1 MTYGGDEERKTCG
14 RFDWSAVQCGTAMNF
29 IKSLVSPSAQQ
40 GAEQEDAAGKG
51 WGDKRKRGDGDE
63 EEASHLGN
71 SAKRGKGEEDDDGN
85 APRGASAR
93 EDSAEEEASNNNVR
107 GTTPKKN
114 GGGNSAGGPSSPADG
129 GKTAG
134 TSPRVGAYVTRES
147 HLRKQERDGELKW
160 EVIKN
165 DGSER
170 SSRLLVALKNIFS
183 KQLPNMPKEYIVRLV
198 FDSRHHSM
206 LCMKQGNV
214 IGGITYRPF
223 PKQRMAEIAFC
234 AVSANEQVKG
244 YGTRLMNHIKEYAKE
259 KENMTHLIT
268 FADNNA
274 VGYFQKQG
282 FTKEIMMER
291 EKWNGYIKEYDGGTI
306 MECQLDGH
314 VSYVDFV
321 NQIREQ
327 RKAVEAKVREMSTAH
342 KVYPGLKD
350 HFKPSSDGK
359 PYVTITDPLKQ
370 IKGLKEAKWGLS
382 EDGSSGNGSLPKFR
396 LVHPGCGDGLPTPAN
411 LNKFMRAIVAV
422 IQAHA
427 DSWPFAGPVNPM
439 EVPDYYEVVKDP
451 IDMELIQERVA
462 GEKYYVSLEMF
473 CADFRLMFN
482 NCRLYNSPDTVYF
495 KCANRLE
502 AFFES
507 KIASSISWKVRGE
520 PTERGRQ

>member
-1 MTYGGDEERKTCG
+1 
-14 RFDWSAVQCGTAMNF
+14 MNF
-29 IKSLVSPSAQQ
+29 IKSLVSPSAQ
-40 GAEQEDAAGKG
+40 GSEQDDTGKG
-51 WGDKRKRGDGDE
+51 GEKRMRGDDE
-63 EEASHLGN
+63 SSQGN
-71 SAKRGKGEEDDDGN
+71 SAKRGKGEEDGRN
-85 APRGASAR
+85 GGALGASAR
-93 EDSAEEEASNNNVR
+93 KDSVADSSAGPDKKATEEASNVR
-107 GTTPKKN
+107 TPKKT
-114 GGGNSAGGPSSPADG
+114 GGRPSSSPARKAEPASPSDG
-129 GKTAG
+129 KAG
-134 TSPRVGAYVTRES
+134 TSSSPRVGAYVTRES

-198 FDSRHHSM
+198 FDTRHHSM

-350 HFKPSSDGK
+350 QFKPSSDGK
-359 PYVTITDPLKQ
+359 PYVTITDPLNQ
-370 IKGLKEAKWGLS
+370 IKGLKEAKWEQSAG
-382 EDGSSGNGSLPKFR
+382 LPKFR

-507 KIASSISWKVRGE
+507 KIASSVNWKVRGE
-520 PTERGRQ
+520 PTDRRP

>member
-1 MTYGGDEERKTCG
+1 
-14 RFDWSAVQCGTAMNF
+14 MNF

-40 GAEQEDAAGKG
+40 GGAEQGEEAGKG
-51 WGDKRKRGDGDE
+51 GEKRKRGDGDE
-63 EEASHLGN
+63 
-71 SAKRGKGEEDDDGN
+71 DDDGN
-85 APRGASAR
+85 VMRGASPSAR
-93 EDSAEEEASNNNVR
+93 EDSAEEEAPSDDDVG
-107 GTTPKKN
+107 GTTPVKKN
-114 GGGNSAGGPSSPADG
+114 GGEGGNVRAGPSSPADG
-129 GKTAG
+129 GKAAG

-359 PYVTITDPLKQ
+359 PYLPITDPLKQ
-370 IKGLKEAKWGLS
+370 IKGLKEAKWG
-382 EDGSSGNGSLPKFR
+382 GSTGGLVPKFR

-462 GEKYYVSLEMF
+462 GEQYYVSLEMF

-482 NCRLYNSPDTVYF
+482 NCRVYNSPDTVYF

-507 KIASSISWKVRGE
+507 KIASSISWKIRGE
-520 PTERGRQ
+520 PTERNR

>member
-1 MTYGGDEERKTCG
+1 MKHARADESGANGSRDG
-14 RFDWSAVQCGTAMNF
+14 AGAADGTPNKQTTTTGATAGATGAT
-29 IKSLVSPSAQQ
+29 SPVSPS
-40 GAEQEDAAGKG
+40 
-51 WGDKRKRGDGDE
+51 
-63 EEASHLGN
+63 
-71 SAKRGKGEEDDDGN
+71 
-85 APRGASAR
+85 RGAYA
-93 EDSAEEEASNNNVR
+93 
-107 GTTPKKN
+107 
-114 GGGNSAGGPSSPADG
+114 
-129 GKTAG
+129 
-134 TSPRVGAYVTRES
+134 TRES

-165 DGSER
+165 DGSEAN
-170 SSRLLVALKNIFS
+170 SRLLVALKNIFS

-198 FDSRHHSM
+198 FDSRHYSM
-206 LCMKQGNV
+206 LCMKNGNV

-223 PKQRMAEIAFC
+223 PKQRMGEIAFC

-291 EKWNGYIKEYDGGTI
+291 EKWYGYIKEYDGGTI

-350 HFKPSSDGK
+350 HFKPSAEGK
-359 PYVTITDPLKQ
+359 YIPIDVKH
-370 IKGLKEAKWGLS
+370 IKGLKEAKW
-382 EDGSSGNGSLPKFR
+382 EDPGLPKYR
-396 LVHPGCGDGLPTPAN
+396 LVHPGCGDGIPTKAN
-411 LNKFMRAIVAV
+411 LHKFMRAIVNV
-422 IQAHA
+422 IQAHSDA
-427 DSWPFAGPVNPM
+427 WPFAAPVNPL
-439 EVPDYYEVVKDP
+439 EVTDYYDVVKDP
-451 IDMELIQERVA
+451 VDMELIQERVSA
-462 GEKYYVSLEMF
+462 GNYYVSLEMF

-482 NCRLYNSPDTVYF
+482 NCRIYNSRDTPYF
-495 KCANRLE
+495 KAANRLE

-507 KIASSISWKVRGE
+507 KIAAGVNWKIRE
-520 PTERGRQ
+520 APSRGR

>member
-1 MTYGGDEERKTCG
+1 MQRGTRAREDASDQDDVSGSTRGVKHARADESGANGSRDG
-14 RFDWSAVQCGTAMNF
+14 AGAADGTPNKQTTTTGATAGATGAT
-29 IKSLVSPSAQQ
+29 SPVSPS
-40 GAEQEDAAGKG
+40 
-51 WGDKRKRGDGDE
+51 
-63 EEASHLGN
+63 
-71 SAKRGKGEEDDDGN
+71 
-85 APRGASAR
+85 RGAYA
-93 EDSAEEEASNNNVR
+93 
-107 GTTPKKN
+107 
-114 GGGNSAGGPSSPADG
+114 
-129 GKTAG
+129 
-134 TSPRVGAYVTRES
+134 TRES

-165 DGSER
+165 DGSEAN
-170 SSRLLVALKNIFS
+170 SRLLVALKNIFS

-198 FDSRHHSM
+198 FDSRHYSM
-206 LCMKQGNV
+206 LCMKNGNV

-223 PKQRMAEIAFC
+223 PKQRMGEIAFC

-291 EKWNGYIKEYDGGTI
+291 EKWYGYIKEYDGGTI

-350 HFKPSSDGK
+350 HFKPSAEGK
-359 PYVTITDPLKQ
+359 YIPIDVKH
-370 IKGLKEAKWGLS
+370 IKGLKEAKW
-382 EDGSSGNGSLPKFR
+382 EDPGLPKYR
-396 LVHPGCGDGLPTPAN
+396 LVHPGCGDGIPTKAN
-411 LNKFMRAIVAV
+411 LHKFMRAIVNV
-422 IQAHA
+422 IQAHSDA
-427 DSWPFAGPVNPM
+427 WPFAAPVNPL
-439 EVPDYYEVVKDP
+439 EVTDYYDVVKDP
-451 IDMELIQERVA
+451 VDMELIQERVSA
-462 GEKYYVSLEMF
+462 GNYYVSLEMF

-482 NCRLYNSPDTVYF
+482 NCRIYNSRDTPYF
-495 KCANRLE
+495 KAANRLE

-507 KIASSISWKVRGE
+507 KIAAGVNWKIRE
-520 PTERGRQ
+520 APSRGR

>member
-1 MTYGGDEERKTCG
+1 MQRGTRAREDANDQDDVSGSARGAKHARADESGANGSRDG
-14 RFDWSAVQCGTAMNF
+14 AGAADGTPNKQTTTTGATAGATGAT
-29 IKSLVSPSAQQ
+29 SPVSPS
-40 GAEQEDAAGKG
+40 
-51 WGDKRKRGDGDE
+51 
-63 EEASHLGN
+63 
-71 SAKRGKGEEDDDGN
+71 
-85 APRGASAR
+85 RGAYA
-93 EDSAEEEASNNNVR
+93 
-107 GTTPKKN
+107 
-114 GGGNSAGGPSSPADG
+114 
-129 GKTAG
+129 
-134 TSPRVGAYVTRES
+134 TRES

-165 DGSER
+165 DGSEAN
-170 SSRLLVALKNIFS
+170 SRLLVALKNIFS

-198 FDSRHHSM
+198 FDSRHYSM
-206 LCMKQGNV
+206 LCMKNGNV

-223 PKQRMAEIAFC
+223 PKQRMGEIAFC

-291 EKWNGYIKEYDGGTI
+291 EKWYGYIKEYDGGTI

-350 HFKPSSDGK
+350 HFKPSAEGK
-359 PYVTITDPLKQ
+359 YIPIDVKH
-370 IKGLKEAKWGLS
+370 IKGLKEAKW
-382 EDGSSGNGSLPKFR
+382 EDPGLPKYR
-396 LVHPGCGDGLPTPAN
+396 LVHPGCGDGIPTKAN
-411 LNKFMRAIVAV
+411 LHKFMRAIVNV
-422 IQAHA
+422 IQAHSDA
-427 DSWPFAGPVNPM
+427 WPFAAPVNPL
-439 EVPDYYEVVKDP
+439 EVTDYYDVVKDP
-451 IDMELIQERVA
+451 VDMELIQERVSA
-462 GEKYYVSLEMF
+462 GNYYVSLEMF

-482 NCRLYNSPDTVYF
+482 NCRIYNSRDTPYF
-495 KCANRLE
+495 KAANRLE

-507 KIASSISWKVRGE
+507 KIAAGVNWKIRE
-520 PTERGRQ
+520 APSRGR

>member
-1 MTYGGDEERKTCG
+1 
-14 RFDWSAVQCGTAMNF
+14 MNF

-40 GAEQEDAAGKG
+40 GGAEQGEEAGKG
-51 WGDKRKRGDGDE
+51 GEKRKRGDGDE
-63 EEASHLGN
+63 
-71 SAKRGKGEEDDDGN
+71 DDDGN
-85 APRGASAR
+85 VMRGASSSAR
-93 EDSAEEEASNNNVR
+93 EDSAEEEAPSDDDVG
-107 GTTPKKN
+107 GTTPVKKN
-114 GGGNSAGGPSSPADG
+114 GGDGGNVRAGPSSPADG
-129 GKTAG
+129 GKAAG

-359 PYVTITDPLKQ
+359 PYLPITDPLKQ
-370 IKGLKEAKWGLS
+370 IKGLKEAKWGGS
-382 EDGSSGNGSLPKFR
+382 TDGLVPKFR

-462 GEKYYVSLEMF
+462 GEQYYVSLEMF

-482 NCRLYNSPDTVYF
+482 NCRVYNSPDTVYF

-507 KIASSISWKVRGE
+507 KIASSISWKIRGE
-520 PTERGRQ
+520 PTERNR

>member
-1 MTYGGDEERKTCG
+1 MQRGTRAREDASDQDDVSGSARGVKHARADESGANGSRDG
-14 RFDWSAVQCGTAMNF
+14 AGAADGTPNKQTTTTGATAGATGAT
-29 IKSLVSPSAQQ
+29 SPVSPS
-40 GAEQEDAAGKG
+40 
-51 WGDKRKRGDGDE
+51 
-63 EEASHLGN
+63 
-71 SAKRGKGEEDDDGN
+71 
-85 APRGASAR
+85 RGAYA
-93 EDSAEEEASNNNVR
+93 
-107 GTTPKKN
+107 
-114 GGGNSAGGPSSPADG
+114 
-129 GKTAG
+129 
-134 TSPRVGAYVTRES
+134 TRES

-165 DGSER
+165 DGSEAN
-170 SSRLLVALKNIFS
+170 SRLLVALKNIFS

-198 FDSRHHSM
+198 FDSRHYSM
-206 LCMKQGNV
+206 LCMKNGNV

-223 PKQRMAEIAFC
+223 PKQRMGEIAFC

-259 KENMTHLIT
+259 KENMTHRIT

-291 EKWNGYIKEYDGGTI
+291 EKWYGYIKEYDGGTI

-350 HFKPSSDGK
+350 HFKPSAEGK
-359 PYVTITDPLKQ
+359 YIPIDVKH
-370 IKGLKEAKWGLS
+370 IKGLKEAKW
-382 EDGSSGNGSLPKFR
+382 EDPGLPKYR
-396 LVHPGCGDGLPTPAN
+396 LVHPGCGDGIPTKAN
-411 LNKFMRAIVAV
+411 LHKFMRAIVNV
-422 IQAHA
+422 IQAHSDA
-427 DSWPFAGPVNPM
+427 WPFAAPVNPL
-439 EVPDYYEVVKDP
+439 EVTDYYDVVKDP
-451 IDMELIQERVA
+451 VDMELIQERVSA
-462 GEKYYVSLEMF
+462 GNYYVSLEMF

-482 NCRLYNSPDTVYF
+482 NCRIYNSRDTPYF
-495 KCANRLE
+495 KAANRLE

-507 KIASSISWKVRGE
+507 KIAAGVNWKIRE
-520 PTERGRQ
+520 APSRGR

>member
-1 MTYGGDEERKTCG
+1 MRRNRRRERRKSEAEFVRLRARVFLPSLPRVTYGGDEERKTCG

-234 AVSANEQVKG
+234 AARAQPVQPSGAG
-244 YGTRLMNHIKEYAKE
+244 
-259 KENMTHLIT
+259 
-268 FADNNA
+268 
-274 VGYFQKQG
+274 
-282 FTKEIMMER
+282 
-291 EKWNGYIKEYDGGTI
+291 DGQMPRSRQATGH
-306 MECQLDGH
+306 ESLQSSSGPRSQLVQLAG
-314 VSYVDFV
+314 
-321 NQIREQ
+321 
-327 RKAVEAKVREMSTAH
+327 
-342 KVYPGLKD
+342 PGPV
-350 HFKPSSDGK
+350 HESQHSSHAAQTVAPSSS
-359 PYVTITDPLKQ
+359 T
-370 IKGLKEAKWGLS
+370 
-382 EDGSSGNGSLPKFR
+382 SS
-396 LVHPGCGDGLPTPAN
+396 
-411 LNKFMRAIVAV
+411 VA
-422 IQAHA
+422 
-427 DSWPFAGPVNPM
+427 
-439 EVPDYYEVVKDP
+439 
-451 IDMELIQERVA
+451 
-462 GEKYYVSLEMF
+462 
-473 CADFRLMFN
+473 
-482 NCRLYNSPDTVYF
+482 
-495 KCANRLE
+495 
-502 AFFES
+502 
-507 KIASSISWKVRGE
+507 
-520 PTERGRQ
+520 

>member
-1 MTYGGDEERKTCG
+1 MQRGTRAREDASDQDDVSGSARGVKHARADESGANGSRDGAGAADGAPNKQPTTTG
-14 RFDWSAVQCGTAMNF
+14 ATAGATGAT
-29 IKSLVSPSAQQ
+29 SPVSPS
-40 GAEQEDAAGKG
+40 
-51 WGDKRKRGDGDE
+51 
-63 EEASHLGN
+63 
-71 SAKRGKGEEDDDGN
+71 
-85 APRGASAR
+85 RGAYA
-93 EDSAEEEASNNNVR
+93 
-107 GTTPKKN
+107 
-114 GGGNSAGGPSSPADG
+114 
-129 GKTAG
+129 
-134 TSPRVGAYVTRES
+134 TRES

-165 DGSER
+165 DGSEAN
-170 SSRLLVALKNIFS
+170 SRLLVALKNIFS

-198 FDSRHHSM
+198 FDSRHYSM
-206 LCMKQGNV
+206 LCMKNGNV

-223 PKQRMAEIAFC
+223 PKQRMGEIAFC

-244 YGTRLMNHIKEYAKE
+244 YGTRLMNHIEEYAKE

-291 EKWNGYIKEYDGGTI
+291 EKWYGYIKEYDGGTI

-350 HFKPSSDGK
+350 HFKPSAEGK
-359 PYVTITDPLKQ
+359 YIPIDVKH
-370 IKGLKEAKWGLS
+370 IKGLKEAKW
-382 EDGSSGNGSLPKFR
+382 EDPGLPKYR
-396 LVHPGCGDGLPTPAN
+396 LVHPGCGDGIPTKAN
-411 LNKFMRAIVAV
+411 LHKFMRAIVNV
-422 IQAHA
+422 IQAHSDA
-427 DSWPFAGPVNPM
+427 WPFAAPVNPL
-439 EVPDYYEVVKDP
+439 EVTDYYDVVKDP
-451 IDMELIQERVA
+451 VDMELIQERVSA
-462 GEKYYVSLEMF
+462 GNYYVSLEMF

-482 NCRLYNSPDTVYF
+482 NCRIYNSRDTPYF
-495 KCANRLE
+495 KAANRLE

-507 KIASSISWKVRGE
+507 KIAAGVNWKIRE
-520 PTERGRQ
+520 APSRGR

>member
-1 MTYGGDEERKTCG
+1 MQRGTRAREDASDQDDVSGSGGGVKHARADESGANGSRDG
-14 RFDWSAVQCGTAMNF
+14 AGAADGTPNKQTTTTGATAGATGAT
-29 IKSLVSPSAQQ
+29 SPVSPS
-40 GAEQEDAAGKG
+40 
-51 WGDKRKRGDGDE
+51 
-63 EEASHLGN
+63 
-71 SAKRGKGEEDDDGN
+71 
-85 APRGASAR
+85 RGAYA
-93 EDSAEEEASNNNVR
+93 
-107 GTTPKKN
+107 
-114 GGGNSAGGPSSPADG
+114 
-129 GKTAG
+129 
-134 TSPRVGAYVTRES
+134 TRES

-165 DGSER
+165 DGSEAN
-170 SSRLLVALKNIFS
+170 SRLLVALKNIFS

-198 FDSRHHSM
+198 FDSRHYSM
-206 LCMKQGNV
+206 LCMKNGNV

-223 PKQRMAEIAFC
+223 PKQRMGEIAFC

-291 EKWNGYIKEYDGGTI
+291 EKWYGYIKEYDGGTI

-350 HFKPSSDGK
+350 HFKPSAEGK
-359 PYVTITDPLKQ
+359 YIPIDVKH
-370 IKGLKEAKWGLS
+370 IKGLKEAKW
-382 EDGSSGNGSLPKFR
+382 EDPGLPKYR
-396 LVHPGCGDGLPTPAN
+396 LVHPGCGDGIPTKAN
-411 LNKFMRAIVAV
+411 LHKFMRAIVNV
-422 IQAHA
+422 IQAHSDA
-427 DSWPFAGPVNPM
+427 WPFAAPVNPL
-439 EVPDYYEVVKDP
+439 EVTDYYDVVKDP
-451 IDMELIQERVA
+451 VDMELIQERVSA
-462 GEKYYVSLEMF
+462 GNYYVSLEMF

-482 NCRLYNSPDTVYF
+482 NCRIYNSRDTPYF
-495 KCANRLE
+495 KAANRLE

-507 KIASSISWKVRGE
+507 KIAAGVNWKIRE
-520 PTERGRQ
+520 APSRGR

>member
-1 MTYGGDEERKTCG
+1 VKHARADESGANGSRDG
-14 RFDWSAVQCGTAMNF
+14 AGAADGTPNKQTTTTGATAGATGAT
-29 IKSLVSPSAQQ
+29 SPVSPS
-40 GAEQEDAAGKG
+40 
-51 WGDKRKRGDGDE
+51 
-63 EEASHLGN
+63 
-71 SAKRGKGEEDDDGN
+71 
-85 APRGASAR
+85 RGAYA
-93 EDSAEEEASNNNVR
+93 
-107 GTTPKKN
+107 
-114 GGGNSAGGPSSPADG
+114 
-129 GKTAG
+129 
-134 TSPRVGAYVTRES
+134 TRES

-165 DGSER
+165 DGSEAN
-170 SSRLLVALKNIFS
+170 SRLLVALKNIFS

-198 FDSRHHSM
+198 FDSRHYSM
-206 LCMKQGNV
+206 LCMKNGNV

-223 PKQRMAEIAFC
+223 PKQRMGEIAFC

-291 EKWNGYIKEYDGGTI
+291 EKWYGYIKEYDGGTI

-350 HFKPSSDGK
+350 HFKPSAEGK
-359 PYVTITDPLKQ
+359 YIPIDVKH
-370 IKGLKEAKWGLS
+370 IKGLKEAKW
-382 EDGSSGNGSLPKFR
+382 EDPGLPKYR
-396 LVHPGCGDGLPTPAN
+396 LVHPGCGDGIPTKAN
-411 LNKFMRAIVAV
+411 LHKFMRAIVNV
-422 IQAHA
+422 IQAHSDA
-427 DSWPFAGPVNPM
+427 WPFAAPVNPL
-439 EVPDYYEVVKDP
+439 EVTDYYDVVKDP
-451 IDMELIQERVA
+451 VDMELIQERVSA
-462 GEKYYVSLEMF
+462 GNYYVSLEMF

-482 NCRLYNSPDTVYF
+482 NCRIYNSRDTPYF
-495 KCANRLE
+495 KAANRLE

-507 KIASSISWKVRGE
+507 KIAAGVNWKIRE
-520 PTERGRQ
+520 APSRGR

>member
-1 MTYGGDEERKTCG
+1 MQRGTRAREDASDQDDVSGSARGVKHARADESGANGSRDG
-14 RFDWSAVQCGTAMNF
+14 AGAADGTPNKQTTTTGATAGATGAT
-29 IKSLVSPSAQQ
+29 SPVSPS
-40 GAEQEDAAGKG
+40 
-51 WGDKRKRGDGDE
+51 
-63 EEASHLGN
+63 
-71 SAKRGKGEEDDDGN
+71 
-85 APRGASAR
+85 RGAYA
-93 EDSAEEEASNNNVR
+93 
-107 GTTPKKN
+107 
-114 GGGNSAGGPSSPADG
+114 
-129 GKTAG
+129 
-134 TSPRVGAYVTRES
+134 TRES

-165 DGSER
+165 DGSEAN
-170 SSRLLVALKNIFS
+170 SRLLVALKNIFS

-198 FDSRHHSM
+198 FDSRHYSM
-206 LCMKQGNV
+206 LCMKNGNV

-223 PKQRMAEIAFC
+223 PKQRMGEIAFC

-291 EKWNGYIKEYDGGTI
+291 EKWYGYIKEYDGGTI

-350 HFKPSSDGK
+350 HFKPSAEGK
-359 PYVTITDPLKQ
+359 YIPIDVKH
-370 IKGLKEAKWGLS
+370 IKGLKEAKW
-382 EDGSSGNGSLPKFR
+382 EDPGLPKYR
-396 LVHPGCGDGLPTPAN
+396 LVHPGCGDGIPTKAN
-411 LNKFMRAIVAV
+411 LHKFMRAIVNV
-422 IQAHA
+422 IQAHSDA
-427 DSWPFAGPVNPM
+427 WPFAAPVNPL
-439 EVPDYYEVVKDP
+439 EVTDYYDVVKDP
-451 IDMELIQERVA
+451 VDMELIQERVSA
-462 GEKYYVSLEMF
+462 GNYYVSLEMF

-482 NCRLYNSPDTVYF
+482 NCRIYNSRDTPYF
-495 KCANRLE
+495 KAANRLE
-502 AFFES
+502 AFFEA
-507 KIASSISWKVRGE
+507 KIAAGVNWKIRE
-520 PTERGRQ
+520 APSRGR

>member
-1 MTYGGDEERKTCG
+1 MQRGTRAREDASDQDDVSGSARGVKHARADESGANGSRDG
-14 RFDWSAVQCGTAMNF
+14 AGAADGTPNKQTTTTGATAGATGAT
-29 IKSLVSPSAQQ
+29 SPVSPS
-40 GAEQEDAAGKG
+40 
-51 WGDKRKRGDGDE
+51 
-63 EEASHLGN
+63 
-71 SAKRGKGEEDDDGN
+71 
-85 APRGASAR
+85 RGAYA
-93 EDSAEEEASNNNVR
+93 
-107 GTTPKKN
+107 
-114 GGGNSAGGPSSPADG
+114 
-129 GKTAG
+129 
-134 TSPRVGAYVTRES
+134 TRES

-165 DGSER
+165 DGSEAN
-170 SSRLLVALKNIFS
+170 SRLLVALKNIFS

-198 FDSRHHSM
+198 FDSRHYSM
-206 LCMKQGNV
+206 LCMKNGNV

-223 PKQRMAEIAFC
+223 PKQRMGEIAFC

-291 EKWNGYIKEYDGGTI
+291 EKWYGYIKEYDGGTI

-350 HFKPSSDGK
+350 HFKPSAEGK
-359 PYVTITDPLKQ
+359 YIPIDVKH
-370 IKGLKEAKWGLS
+370 IKGLKEAKW
-382 EDGSSGNGSLPKFR
+382 EDPGLPKYR
-396 LVHPGCGDGLPTPAN
+396 LVHPGCGDGIPTKAN
-411 LNKFMRAIVAV
+411 LHKFMRAIVNV
-422 IQAHA
+422 IQAHSDA
-427 DSWPFAGPVNPM
+427 WPFAAPVNPL
-439 EVPDYYEVVKDP
+439 EVTDYYDVVKDP
-451 IDMELIQERVA
+451 VDMELIQERVSA
-462 GEKYYVSLEMF
+462 GNYYVSLEMF

-482 NCRLYNSPDTVYF
+482 NCRIYNSRDTPYF
-495 KCANRLE
+495 KATNRLE

-507 KIASSISWKVRGE
+507 KIAAGVNWKIRE
-520 PTERGRQ
+520 APSRGR

>member
-1 MTYGGDEERKTCG
+1 MQRGTRAREDASDQDDVSGSARGVKHARADESGANGSRDG
-14 RFDWSAVQCGTAMNF
+14 AGAADGTPNKQTTTTGATAGATGAT
-29 IKSLVSPSAQQ
+29 SPVSPS
-40 GAEQEDAAGKG
+40 
-51 WGDKRKRGDGDE
+51 
-63 EEASHLGN
+63 
-71 SAKRGKGEEDDDGN
+71 
-85 APRGASAR
+85 RGAYA
-93 EDSAEEEASNNNVR
+93 
-107 GTTPKKN
+107 
-114 GGGNSAGGPSSPADG
+114 
-129 GKTAG
+129 
-134 TSPRVGAYVTRES
+134 TRES

-165 DGSER
+165 DGSEAN
-170 SSRLLVALKNIFS
+170 SRLLVALKNIFS

-198 FDSRHHSM
+198 FDSRHYSM
-206 LCMKQGNV
+206 LCMKNGNV

-223 PKQRMAEIAFC
+223 PKQRMGEIAFC

-244 YGTRLMNHIKEYAKE
+244 YGTRLMNHIKEYAKA

-291 EKWNGYIKEYDGGTI
+291 EKWYGYIKEYDGGTI

-350 HFKPSSDGK
+350 HFKPSAEGK
-359 PYVTITDPLKQ
+359 YIPIDVKH
-370 IKGLKEAKWGLS
+370 IKGLKEAKW
-382 EDGSSGNGSLPKFR
+382 EDPGLPKYR
-396 LVHPGCGDGLPTPAN
+396 LVHPGCGDGIPTKAN
-411 LNKFMRAIVAV
+411 LHKFMRAIVNV
-422 IQAHA
+422 IQAHSDA
-427 DSWPFAGPVNPM
+427 WPFAAPVNPL
-439 EVPDYYEVVKDP
+439 EVTDYYDVVKDP
-451 IDMELIQERVA
+451 VDMELIQERVSA
-462 GEKYYVSLEMF
+462 GNYYVSLEMF

-482 NCRLYNSPDTVYF
+482 NCRIYNSRDTPYF
-495 KCANRLE
+495 KAANRLE

-507 KIASSISWKVRGE
+507 KIAAGVNWKIRE
-520 PTERGRQ
+520 APSRGR

>member
-1 MTYGGDEERKTCG
+1 MQRGTRAREDASDQDDVSGSARGVKHARADESGANGSRDG
-14 RFDWSAVQCGTAMNF
+14 AGAADGTPNKQTTTTGATAGATGAT
-29 IKSLVSPSAQQ
+29 SPVSPS
-40 GAEQEDAAGKG
+40 
-51 WGDKRKRGDGDE
+51 
-63 EEASHLGN
+63 
-71 SAKRGKGEEDDDGN
+71 
-85 APRGASAR
+85 RGAYA
-93 EDSAEEEASNNNVR
+93 
-107 GTTPKKN
+107 
-114 GGGNSAGGPSSPADG
+114 
-129 GKTAG
+129 
-134 TSPRVGAYVTRES
+134 TRES

-165 DGSER
+165 DGSEAN
-170 SSRLLVALKNIFS
+170 SRLLVALKNIFS

-198 FDSRHHSM
+198 FDSRHYSM
-206 LCMKQGNV
+206 LCMKNGNV

-223 PKQRMAEIAFC
+223 PKQRMGEIAFC

-291 EKWNGYIKEYDGGTI
+291 EKWYGYIKEYDGGTI

-350 HFKPSSDGK
+350 HFKPSAEGK
-359 PYVTITDPLKQ
+359 YIPIDVKH
-370 IKGLKEAKWGLS
+370 IKGLKEAKWEDPGLQ
-382 EDGSSGNGSLPKFR
+382 KYR
-396 LVHPGCGDGLPTPAN
+396 LVHPGCGDGIPTKAN
-411 LNKFMRAIVAV
+411 LHKFMRAIVNV
-422 IQAHA
+422 IQAHSDA
-427 DSWPFAGPVNPM
+427 WPFAAPVNPL
-439 EVPDYYEVVKDP
+439 EVTDYYDVVKDP
-451 IDMELIQERVA
+451 VDMELIQERVSA
-462 GEKYYVSLEMF
+462 GNYYVSLEMF

-482 NCRLYNSPDTVYF
+482 NCRIYNSRDTPYF
-495 KCANRLE
+495 KAANRLE

-507 KIASSISWKVRGE
+507 KIAAGVNWKIRE
-520 PTERGRQ
+520 APSRGR

>member
-1 MTYGGDEERKTCG
+1 MTETRRRDDDDDADDALGLDVDSDVERARGKSRKVG
-14 RFDWSAVQCGTAMNF
+14 ASA
-29 IKSLVSPSAQQ
+29 
-40 GAEQEDAAGKG
+40 
-51 WGDKRKRGDGDE
+51 GDGDE
-63 EEASHLGN
+63 CNGRSTPA
-71 SAKRGKGEEDDDGN
+71 AAARGEGGEGGEGGEEDDDDKGRRARDGKNPSTPGSASRRDGTAN
-85 APRGASAR
+85 A
-93 EDSAEEEASNNNVR
+93 
-107 GTTPKKN
+107 
-114 GGGNSAGGPSSPADG
+114 SSP
-129 GKTAG
+129 T
-134 TSPRVGAYVTRES
+134 VGAYATRES

-165 DGSER
+165 DGDAR
-170 SSRLLVALKNIFS
+170 HVKLLVALKNIFS

-198 FDSRHHSM
+198 FDVRHHSM
-206 LCMKQGNV
+206 LCMKNGGV

-291 EKWNGYIKEYDGGTI
+291 EKWFGYIKEYDGGTI

-327 RKAVEAKVREMSTAH
+327 RKAVEAKVREMCTAH
-342 KVYPGLKD
+342 NVYPGLKD
-350 HFKPSSDGK
+350 HFKPSAEGK
-359 PYVTITDPLKQ
+359 YVPLDVSK
-370 IKGLKEAKWGLS
+370 IKGLKEAKWEDPGL
-382 EDGSSGNGSLPKFR
+382 PRFR
-396 LVHPGCGDGLPTPAN
+396 LVHPGCGDGLPTKEN
-411 LNKFMRAIVAV
+411 LHKFMRSIVNIV
-422 IQAHA
+422 QAHA
-427 DSWPFAGPVNPM
+427 DAWPFAGPVNPI

-451 IDMELIQERVA
+451 LDMELIKERVTA
-462 GEKYYVSLEMF
+462 ENYYLSLEMF

-482 NCRLYNSPDTVYF
+482 NCRIYNSQDTIYY
-495 KCANRLE
+495 KCSTRLE

-507 KIASSISWKVRGE
+507 KIAAGVNWKIRE
-520 PTERGRQ
+520 PPSKR

>member
-1 MTYGGDEERKTCG
+1 MQRGTRAREDASDQDDVSGSARGVKHARADESGANGSRDG
-14 RFDWSAVQCGTAMNF
+14 AGAADGTPNKQTTTTGATAGATGAT
-29 IKSLVSPSAQQ
+29 SPVSPS
-40 GAEQEDAAGKG
+40 
-51 WGDKRKRGDGDE
+51 
-63 EEASHLGN
+63 
-71 SAKRGKGEEDDDGN
+71 
-85 APRGASAR
+85 RGAYA
-93 EDSAEEEASNNNVR
+93 
-107 GTTPKKN
+107 
-114 GGGNSAGGPSSPADG
+114 
-129 GKTAG
+129 
-134 TSPRVGAYVTRES
+134 TRES

-165 DGSER
+165 DGSEAN
-170 SSRLLVALKNIFS
+170 SRLLVALKNIFS

-198 FDSRHHSM
+198 FDSRHYSM
-206 LCMKQGNV
+206 LCMKNGNV

-223 PKQRMAEIAFC
+223 PKQRMGEIAFC

-291 EKWNGYIKEYDGGTI
+291 EKWYGYIKEYDGGTI

-350 HFKPSSDGK
+350 HFKPSAEGK
-359 PYVTITDPLKQ
+359 YIPIDVKH
-370 IKGLKEAKWGLS
+370 IKGLKEAKW
-382 EDGSSGNGSLPKFR
+382 EDPGLPKYR
-396 LVHPGCGDGLPTPAN
+396 LVHPGCGDGIPTKAN
-411 LNKFMRAIVAV
+411 LHKFMRAIVNV
-422 IQAHA
+422 IQAHSDA
-427 DSWPFAGPVNPM
+427 WPFAAPVNPL
-439 EVPDYYEVVKDP
+439 EVTDYYDVVKNP
-451 IDMELIQERVA
+451 VDMELIQERVSA
-462 GEKYYVSLEMF
+462 GNYYVSLEMF

-482 NCRLYNSPDTVYF
+482 NCRIYNSRDTPYF
-495 KCANRLE
+495 KAANRLE

-507 KIASSISWKVRGE
+507 KIAAGVNWKIRE
-520 PTERGRQ
+520 APSRGR

>member
-1 MTYGGDEERKTCG
+1 MQRGTRAREDASDQDDVSGSARGVKHARADESGANGSRDG
-14 RFDWSAVQCGTAMNF
+14 AGAADGTPNKQTTTTGATAGATGAT
-29 IKSLVSPSAQQ
+29 SPVSPS
-40 GAEQEDAAGKG
+40 
-51 WGDKRKRGDGDE
+51 
-63 EEASHLGN
+63 
-71 SAKRGKGEEDDDGN
+71 
-85 APRGASAR
+85 RGAYA
-93 EDSAEEEASNNNVR
+93 
-107 GTTPKKN
+107 
-114 GGGNSAGGPSSPADG
+114 
-129 GKTAG
+129 
-134 TSPRVGAYVTRES
+134 TRES

-165 DGSER
+165 DGSEAN
-170 SSRLLVALKNIFS
+170 SRLLVALKNIFS

-198 FDSRHHSM
+198 FDSRHYSM
-206 LCMKQGNV
+206 LCMKNGNV

-223 PKQRMAEIAFC
+223 PKQRMGEIAFC

-291 EKWNGYIKEYDGGTI
+291 EKWYGYIKEYDGGTI

-350 HFKPSSDGK
+350 HFKPSAEGK
-359 PYVTITDPLKQ
+359 YIPIDVKH
-370 IKGLKEAKWGLS
+370 IKGLKEAKW
-382 EDGSSGNGSLPKFR
+382 EDPGLPKYR
-396 LVHPGCGDGLPTPAN
+396 LVHPGCGDGIPTKAN
-411 LNKFMRAIVAV
+411 LHKFMRAIVNV
-422 IQAHA
+422 IQAHSDA
-427 DSWPFAGPVNPM
+427 WPFAAPVNPL
-439 EVPDYYEVVKDP
+439 EVTDYYDVVKDP
-451 IDMELIQERVA
+451 VDMELIQERVSA
-462 GEKYYVSLEMF
+462 GNYYVSLEMF
-473 CADFRLMFN
+473 CADFRLMFY
-482 NCRLYNSPDTVYF
+482 NCRIYNSRDTPYF
-495 KCANRLE
+495 KAANRLE

-507 KIASSISWKVRGE
+507 KIAAGVNWKIRE
-520 PTERGRQ
+520 APSRGR

>member
-1 MTYGGDEERKTCG
+1 MQRGTRAREDASDQDDVSGSARGVKHARADESGANGSRDG
-14 RFDWSAVQCGTAMNF
+14 AGAADGTPNKQTTTTGATAGATGAT
-29 IKSLVSPSAQQ
+29 SPVSPS
-40 GAEQEDAAGKG
+40 
-51 WGDKRKRGDGDE
+51 
-63 EEASHLGN
+63 
-71 SAKRGKGEEDDDGN
+71 
-85 APRGASAR
+85 RGAYA
-93 EDSAEEEASNNNVR
+93 
-107 GTTPKKN
+107 
-114 GGGNSAGGPSSPADG
+114 
-129 GKTAG
+129 
-134 TSPRVGAYVTRES
+134 TRES

-165 DGSER
+165 DGSEAN
-170 SSRLLVALKNIFS
+170 SRLLVALKNIFS

-198 FDSRHHSM
+198 FDSRHYSM
-206 LCMKQGNV
+206 LCMKNGNV

-223 PKQRMAEIAFC
+223 PKQRMGEIAFC

-291 EKWNGYIKEYDGGTI
+291 EKWYGYIKEYDGGTI

-314 VSYVDFV
+314 VPYVDFV

-350 HFKPSSDGK
+350 HFKPSAEGK
-359 PYVTITDPLKQ
+359 YIPIDVKH
-370 IKGLKEAKWGLS
+370 IKGLKEAKW
-382 EDGSSGNGSLPKFR
+382 EDPGLPKYR
-396 LVHPGCGDGLPTPAN
+396 LVHPGCGDGIPTKAN
-411 LNKFMRAIVAV
+411 LHKFMRAIVNV
-422 IQAHA
+422 IQAHSDA
-427 DSWPFAGPVNPM
+427 WPFAAPVNPL
-439 EVPDYYEVVKDP
+439 EVTDYYDVVKDP
-451 IDMELIQERVA
+451 VDMELIQERVSA
-462 GEKYYVSLEMF
+462 GNYYVSLEMF

-482 NCRLYNSPDTVYF
+482 NCRIYNSRDTPYF
-495 KCANRLE
+495 KAANRLE

-507 KIASSISWKVRGE
+507 KIAAGVNWKIRE
-520 PTERGRQ
+520 APSRGR

>member
-1 MTYGGDEERKTCG
+1 MQRGTRAREDANDQDDVSGSARGVKHARADESGANGSRDG
-14 RFDWSAVQCGTAMNF
+14 AGAADGTPNKQTTTTGATAGATGAT
-29 IKSLVSPSAQQ
+29 SPVSPS
-40 GAEQEDAAGKG
+40 
-51 WGDKRKRGDGDE
+51 
-63 EEASHLGN
+63 
-71 SAKRGKGEEDDDGN
+71 
-85 APRGASAR
+85 RGAYA
-93 EDSAEEEASNNNVR
+93 
-107 GTTPKKN
+107 
-114 GGGNSAGGPSSPADG
+114 
-129 GKTAG
+129 
-134 TSPRVGAYVTRES
+134 TRES

-165 DGSER
+165 DGSEAN
-170 SSRLLVALKNIFS
+170 SRLLVALKNIFS

-198 FDSRHHSM
+198 FDSRHYSM
-206 LCMKQGNV
+206 LCMKNGNV

-223 PKQRMAEIAFC
+223 PKQRMGEIAFC

-291 EKWNGYIKEYDGGTI
+291 EKWYGYIKEYDGGTI

-350 HFKPSSDGK
+350 HFKPSAEGK
-359 PYVTITDPLKQ
+359 YIPIDVKH
-370 IKGLKEAKWGLS
+370 IKGLKEAKW
-382 EDGSSGNGSLPKFR
+382 EDPGLPKYR
-396 LVHPGCGDGLPTPAN
+396 LVHPGCGDGIPTKAN
-411 LNKFMRAIVAV
+411 LHKFMRAIVNV
-422 IQAHA
+422 IQAHSDA
-427 DSWPFAGPVNPM
+427 WPFAAPVNPL
-439 EVPDYYEVVKDP
+439 EVTDYYDVVKDP
-451 IDMELIQERVA
+451 VDMELIQERVSA
-462 GEKYYVSLEMF
+462 GNYYVSLEMF

-482 NCRLYNSPDTVYF
+482 NCRIYNSRDTPYF
-495 KCANRLE
+495 KAANRLE

-507 KIASSISWKVRGE
+507 KIAAGVNWKIRE
-520 PTERGRQ
+520 APSRGR

>member
-1 MTYGGDEERKTCG
+1 MQRGTRAREDASDQDDVSGSARGVKHARADESGANGSRDG
-14 RFDWSAVQCGTAMNF
+14 AGAADGTPNKQTTTTGATAGATGAT
-29 IKSLVSPSAQQ
+29 SPVSPS
-40 GAEQEDAAGKG
+40 
-51 WGDKRKRGDGDE
+51 
-63 EEASHLGN
+63 
-71 SAKRGKGEEDDDGN
+71 
-85 APRGASAR
+85 RGAYA
-93 EDSAEEEASNNNVR
+93 
-107 GTTPKKN
+107 
-114 GGGNSAGGPSSPADG
+114 
-129 GKTAG
+129 
-134 TSPRVGAYVTRES
+134 TRES
-147 HLRKQERDGELKW
+147 HLRKQERDGELKL

-165 DGSER
+165 DGSEAN
-170 SSRLLVALKNIFS
+170 SRLLVALKNIFS

-198 FDSRHHSM
+198 FDSRHYSM
-206 LCMKQGNV
+206 LCMKNGNV

-223 PKQRMAEIAFC
+223 PKQRMGEIAFC

-291 EKWNGYIKEYDGGTI
+291 EKWYGYIKEYDGGTI

-350 HFKPSSDGK
+350 HFKPSAEGK
-359 PYVTITDPLKQ
+359 YIPIDVKH
-370 IKGLKEAKWGLS
+370 IKGLKEAKW
-382 EDGSSGNGSLPKFR
+382 EDPGLPKYR
-396 LVHPGCGDGLPTPAN
+396 LVHPGCGDGIPTKAN
-411 LNKFMRAIVAV
+411 LHKFMRAIVNV
-422 IQAHA
+422 IQAHSDA
-427 DSWPFAGPVNPM
+427 WPFAAPVNPL
-439 EVPDYYEVVKDP
+439 EVTDYYDVVKDP
-451 IDMELIQERVA
+451 VDMELIQERVSA
-462 GEKYYVSLEMF
+462 GNYYVSLEMF

-482 NCRLYNSPDTVYF
+482 NCRIYNSRDTPYF
-495 KCANRLE
+495 KAANRLE

-507 KIASSISWKVRGE
+507 KIAAGVNWKIRE
-520 PTERGRQ
+520 APSRGR

>member
-1 MTYGGDEERKTCG
+1 VVWCGVVWCGVVWCGVLAMQTGD
-14 RFDWSAVQCGTAMNF
+14 V
-29 IKSLVSPSAQQ
+29 
-40 GAEQEDAAGKG
+40 GAN
-51 WGDKRKRGDGDE
+51 KRKRDEDGSAAAAVAEGRDE
-63 EEASHLGN
+63 DGREGATTARGSGVREEKGAGAVREGREGSVLENDECAGT
-71 SAKRGKGEEDDDGN
+71 SA
-85 APRGASAR
+85 
-93 EDSAEEEASNNNVR
+93 
-107 GTTPKKN
+107 
-114 GGGNSAGGPSSPADG
+114 AGGVNMTPASPDG
-129 GKTAG
+129 GKG
-134 TSPRVGAYVTRES
+134 NELSPRVVGAYVTRES

-160 EVIKN
+160 EVISN
-165 DGSER
+165 DGSAR

-198 FDSRHHSM
+198 FDSRHYSM

-214 IGGITYRPF
+214 IGGITYRSF

-291 EKWNGYIKEYDGGTI
+291 EKWYGYIKEYDGGTI

-350 HFKPSSDGK
+350 WFKVKDNSNASSLTY
-359 PYVTITDPLKQ
+359 PVITDPLKQ
-370 IKGLKEAKWGLS
+370 IKGLREAKWEEAGI
-382 EDGSSGNGSLPKFR
+382 PKFR
-396 LVHPGCGDGLPTPAN
+396 LVHPGCGDGLPTQAN
-411 LNKFMRAIVAV
+411 LNKFMRAIIAV
-422 IQAHA
+422 VQAHV

-451 IDMELIQERVA
+451 IDMELISERVA
-462 GEKYYVSLEMF
+462 SEKYYVSLEMF
-473 CADFRLMFN
+473 CADFRLMCN
-482 NCRLYNSPDTVYF
+482 NCRIYNSPDTVYF

-507 KIASSISWKVRGE
+507 KIAAGINWKIRGE
-520 PTERGRQ
+520 PNSRG

>member
-1 MTYGGDEERKTCG
+1 MQRGTRAREDASYQDDVSGSARGVKHARADESGANGSRDG
-14 RFDWSAVQCGTAMNF
+14 AGAADGTPNKQTTTTGATAGATGAT
-29 IKSLVSPSAQQ
+29 SPVSPS
-40 GAEQEDAAGKG
+40 
-51 WGDKRKRGDGDE
+51 
-63 EEASHLGN
+63 
-71 SAKRGKGEEDDDGN
+71 
-85 APRGASAR
+85 RGAYA
-93 EDSAEEEASNNNVR
+93 
-107 GTTPKKN
+107 
-114 GGGNSAGGPSSPADG
+114 
-129 GKTAG
+129 
-134 TSPRVGAYVTRES
+134 TRES

-165 DGSER
+165 DGSEAN
-170 SSRLLVALKNIFS
+170 SRLLVALKNIFS

-198 FDSRHHSM
+198 FDSRHYSM
-206 LCMKQGNV
+206 LCMKNGNV

-223 PKQRMAEIAFC
+223 PKQRMGEIAFC

-291 EKWNGYIKEYDGGTI
+291 EKWYGYIKEYDGGTI

-350 HFKPSSDGK
+350 HFKPSAEGK
-359 PYVTITDPLKQ
+359 YIPIDVKH
-370 IKGLKEAKWGLS
+370 IKGLKEAKW
-382 EDGSSGNGSLPKFR
+382 EDPGLPKYR
-396 LVHPGCGDGLPTPAN
+396 LVHPGCGDGIPTKAN
-411 LNKFMRAIVAV
+411 LHKFMRAIVNV
-422 IQAHA
+422 IQAHSDA
-427 DSWPFAGPVNPM
+427 WPFAAPVNPL
-439 EVPDYYEVVKDP
+439 EVTDYYDVVKDP
-451 IDMELIQERVA
+451 VDMELIQERVSA
-462 GEKYYVSLEMF
+462 GNYYVSLEMF

-482 NCRLYNSPDTVYF
+482 NCRIYNSRDTPYF
-495 KCANRLE
+495 KAANRLE

-507 KIASSISWKVRGE
+507 KIAAGVNWKIRE
-520 PTERGRQ
+520 APSRGR

>member
-1 MTYGGDEERKTCG
+1 MQRGTRAREDASDQDDVSGSARGVKHARADESGANGSRDG
-14 RFDWSAVQCGTAMNF
+14 AGAADGTPNKQTTTTGATAGATGAT
-29 IKSLVSPSAQQ
+29 SPVSPS
-40 GAEQEDAAGKG
+40 
-51 WGDKRKRGDGDE
+51 
-63 EEASHLGN
+63 
-71 SAKRGKGEEDDDGN
+71 
-85 APRGASAR
+85 RGAYA
-93 EDSAEEEASNNNVR
+93 
-107 GTTPKKN
+107 
-114 GGGNSAGGPSSPADG
+114 
-129 GKTAG
+129 
-134 TSPRVGAYVTRES
+134 TRES

-165 DGSER
+165 DGSEAN
-170 SSRLLVALKNIFS
+170 SRLLVALKNIFS

-198 FDSRHHSM
+198 FDSRHYSM
-206 LCMKQGNV
+206 LCMKNGNV

-223 PKQRMAEIAFC
+223 PKQRMGEIAFC

-244 YGTRLMNHIKEYAKE
+244 YGTRLMNHIKEYAKD

-291 EKWNGYIKEYDGGTI
+291 EKWYGYIKEYDGGTI

-350 HFKPSSDGK
+350 HFKPSAEGK
-359 PYVTITDPLKQ
+359 YIPIDVKH
-370 IKGLKEAKWGLS
+370 IKGLKEAKW
-382 EDGSSGNGSLPKFR
+382 EDPGLPKYR
-396 LVHPGCGDGLPTPAN
+396 LVHPGCGDGIPTKAN
-411 LNKFMRAIVAV
+411 LHKFMRAIVNV
-422 IQAHA
+422 IQAHSDA
-427 DSWPFAGPVNPM
+427 WPFAAPVNPL
-439 EVPDYYEVVKDP
+439 EVTDYYDVVKDP
-451 IDMELIQERVA
+451 VDMELIQERVSA
-462 GEKYYVSLEMF
+462 GNYYVSLEMF

-482 NCRLYNSPDTVYF
+482 NCRIYNSRDTPYF
-495 KCANRLE
+495 KAANRLE

-507 KIASSISWKVRGE
+507 KIAAGVNWKIRE
-520 PTERGRQ
+520 APSRGR

>member
-1 MTYGGDEERKTCG
+1 MQRGTRAREDASDQDDVSRSARGVKHARADESGANGSRDG
-14 RFDWSAVQCGTAMNF
+14 AGAADGTPNKQTTTTGATAGATGAT
-29 IKSLVSPSAQQ
+29 SPVSPS
-40 GAEQEDAAGKG
+40 
-51 WGDKRKRGDGDE
+51 
-63 EEASHLGN
+63 
-71 SAKRGKGEEDDDGN
+71 
-85 APRGASAR
+85 RGAYA
-93 EDSAEEEASNNNVR
+93 
-107 GTTPKKN
+107 
-114 GGGNSAGGPSSPADG
+114 
-129 GKTAG
+129 
-134 TSPRVGAYVTRES
+134 TRES

-165 DGSER
+165 DGSEAN
-170 SSRLLVALKNIFS
+170 SRLLVALKNIFS

-198 FDSRHHSM
+198 FDSRHYSM
-206 LCMKQGNV
+206 LCMKNGNV

-223 PKQRMAEIAFC
+223 PKQRMGEIAFC

-291 EKWNGYIKEYDGGTI
+291 EKWYGYIKEYDGGTI

-350 HFKPSSDGK
+350 HFKPSAEGK
-359 PYVTITDPLKQ
+359 YIPIDVKH
-370 IKGLKEAKWGLS
+370 IKGLKEAKW
-382 EDGSSGNGSLPKFR
+382 EDPGLPKYR
-396 LVHPGCGDGLPTPAN
+396 LVHPGCGDGIPTKAN
-411 LNKFMRAIVAV
+411 LHKFMRAIVNV
-422 IQAHA
+422 IQAHSDA
-427 DSWPFAGPVNPM
+427 WPFAAPVNPL
-439 EVPDYYEVVKDP
+439 EVTDYYDVVKDP
-451 IDMELIQERVA
+451 VDMELIQERVSA
-462 GEKYYVSLEMF
+462 GNYYVSLEMF

-482 NCRLYNSPDTVYF
+482 NCRIYNSRDTPYF
-495 KCANRLE
+495 KAANRLE

-507 KIASSISWKVRGE
+507 KIAAGVNWKIRE
-520 PTERGRQ
+520 APSRGR

>member
-1 MTYGGDEERKTCG
+1 MQRGTRAREDASDQDDVSGSARGVKHARADESGANGSRDG
-14 RFDWSAVQCGTAMNF
+14 AGAADGTPNKQTTTTGATAGATGAT
-29 IKSLVSPSAQQ
+29 SPVSPS
-40 GAEQEDAAGKG
+40 
-51 WGDKRKRGDGDE
+51 
-63 EEASHLGN
+63 
-71 SAKRGKGEEDDDGN
+71 
-85 APRGASAR
+85 RGAYA
-93 EDSAEEEASNNNVR
+93 
-107 GTTPKKN
+107 
-114 GGGNSAGGPSSPADG
+114 
-129 GKTAG
+129 
-134 TSPRVGAYVTRES
+134 TRES

-165 DGSER
+165 DGSEAN
-170 SSRLLVALKNIFS
+170 SRLLVALKNIFS

-198 FDSRHHSM
+198 FDSRHYSM
-206 LCMKQGNV
+206 LCMKNGNV

-223 PKQRMAEIAFC
+223 PKQRMGEIAFC

-291 EKWNGYIKEYDGGTI
+291 EKWYGYIKEYDGGTI

-350 HFKPSSDGK
+350 HFKPSAEGK
-359 PYVTITDPLKQ
+359 YIPIDVKH
-370 IKGLKEAKWGLS
+370 IKGLKEAKW
-382 EDGSSGNGSLPKFR
+382 EDPGLPKYR
-396 LVHPGCGDGLPTPAN
+396 LVHPGCGDGIPTKAN
-411 LNKFMRAIVAV
+411 LHKFMRAIVNV
-422 IQAHA
+422 IQAHSDA
-427 DSWPFAGPVNPM
+427 WPFAAPVNPL
-439 EVPDYYEVVKDP
+439 EVTDYYDVVKDP
-451 IDMELIQERVA
+451 VDMELIQERVSA
-462 GEKYYVSLEMF
+462 GNYYVSLEMF

-482 NCRLYNSPDTVYF
+482 NCRIYNSRDTPYF
-495 KCANRLE
+495 KAANRLE

-507 KIASSISWKVRGE
+507 KIAAGVNWKIRE
-520 PTERGRQ
+520 APSRGR

>member
-1 MTYGGDEERKTCG
+1 MQRGTRAREDASDQDDVSGSARGVKHARADESGANGSRDG
-14 RFDWSAVQCGTAMNF
+14 AGAADGTPNKQTTTTGATAGATGAT
-29 IKSLVSPSAQQ
+29 SPVSPS
-40 GAEQEDAAGKG
+40 
-51 WGDKRKRGDGDE
+51 
-63 EEASHLGN
+63 
-71 SAKRGKGEEDDDGN
+71 
-85 APRGASAR
+85 RGAYA
-93 EDSAEEEASNNNVR
+93 
-107 GTTPKKN
+107 
-114 GGGNSAGGPSSPADG
+114 
-129 GKTAG
+129 
-134 TSPRVGAYVTRES
+134 TRES

-165 DGSER
+165 DGIEAN
-170 SSRLLVALKNIFS
+170 SRLLVALKNIFS

-198 FDSRHHSM
+198 FDSRHYSM
-206 LCMKQGNV
+206 LCMKNGNV

-223 PKQRMAEIAFC
+223 PKQRMGEIAFC

-291 EKWNGYIKEYDGGTI
+291 EKWYGYIKEYDGGTI

-350 HFKPSSDGK
+350 HFKPSAEGK
-359 PYVTITDPLKQ
+359 YIPIDVKH
-370 IKGLKEAKWGLS
+370 IKGLKEAKW
-382 EDGSSGNGSLPKFR
+382 EDPGLPKYR
-396 LVHPGCGDGLPTPAN
+396 LVHPGCGDGIPTKAN
-411 LNKFMRAIVAV
+411 LHKFMRAIVNV
-422 IQAHA
+422 IQAHSDA
-427 DSWPFAGPVNPM
+427 WPFAAPVNPL
-439 EVPDYYEVVKDP
+439 EVTDYYDVVKDP
-451 IDMELIQERVA
+451 VDMELIQERVSA
-462 GEKYYVSLEMF
+462 GNYYVSLEMF

-482 NCRLYNSPDTVYF
+482 NCRIYNSRDTPYF
-495 KCANRLE
+495 
-502 AFFES
+502 
-507 KIASSISWKVRGE
+507 
-520 PTERGRQ
+520 

>member
-1 MTYGGDEERKTCG
+1 MQRGTRAREDASDQDDVSGSARGVKHARADESGANGSRDG
-14 RFDWSAVQCGTAMNF
+14 AGAADGTPNKHTTTTGATAGATGAT
-29 IKSLVSPSAQQ
+29 SPVSPS
-40 GAEQEDAAGKG
+40 
-51 WGDKRKRGDGDE
+51 
-63 EEASHLGN
+63 
-71 SAKRGKGEEDDDGN
+71 
-85 APRGASAR
+85 RGAYA
-93 EDSAEEEASNNNVR
+93 
-107 GTTPKKN
+107 
-114 GGGNSAGGPSSPADG
+114 
-129 GKTAG
+129 
-134 TSPRVGAYVTRES
+134 TRES

-165 DGSER
+165 DGSEAN
-170 SSRLLVALKNIFS
+170 SRLLVALKNIFS

-198 FDSRHHSM
+198 FDSRHYSM
-206 LCMKQGNV
+206 LCMKNGNV

-223 PKQRMAEIAFC
+223 PKQRMGEIAFC

-291 EKWNGYIKEYDGGTI
+291 EKWYGYIKEYDGGTI

-350 HFKPSSDGK
+350 HFKPSAEGK
-359 PYVTITDPLKQ
+359 YIPIDVKH
-370 IKGLKEAKWGLS
+370 IKGLKEAKW
-382 EDGSSGNGSLPKFR
+382 EDPGLPKYR
-396 LVHPGCGDGLPTPAN
+396 LVHPGCGDGIPTKAN
-411 LNKFMRAIVAV
+411 LHKFMRAIVNV
-422 IQAHA
+422 IQAHSDA
-427 DSWPFAGPVNPM
+427 WPFAAPVNPL
-439 EVPDYYEVVKDP
+439 EVTDYYDVVKDP
-451 IDMELIQERVA
+451 VDMELIQERVSA
-462 GEKYYVSLEMF
+462 GNYYVSLEMF

-482 NCRLYNSPDTVYF
+482 NCRIYNSRDTPYF
-495 KCANRLE
+495 KAANRLE

-507 KIASSISWKVRGE
+507 KIAAGVNWKIRE
-520 PTERGRQ
+520 APSRGR

>member
-1 MTYGGDEERKTCG
+1 MQRGTRAREDASDQDDVSGSARGAKHARADESGANGSRDG
-14 RFDWSAVQCGTAMNF
+14 AGAADGTPNKQTTTTGATAGATGAT
-29 IKSLVSPSAQQ
+29 SPVSPS
-40 GAEQEDAAGKG
+40 
-51 WGDKRKRGDGDE
+51 
-63 EEASHLGN
+63 
-71 SAKRGKGEEDDDGN
+71 
-85 APRGASAR
+85 RGAYA
-93 EDSAEEEASNNNVR
+93 
-107 GTTPKKN
+107 
-114 GGGNSAGGPSSPADG
+114 
-129 GKTAG
+129 
-134 TSPRVGAYVTRES
+134 TRES

-165 DGSER
+165 DGSEAN
-170 SSRLLVALKNIFS
+170 SRLLVALKNIFS

-198 FDSRHHSM
+198 FDSRHYSM
-206 LCMKQGNV
+206 LCMKNGNV

-223 PKQRMAEIAFC
+223 PKQRMGEIAFC

-291 EKWNGYIKEYDGGTI
+291 EKWYGYIKEYDGGTI

-350 HFKPSSDGK
+350 HFKPSAEGK
-359 PYVTITDPLKQ
+359 YIPIDVKH
-370 IKGLKEAKWGLS
+370 IKGLKEAKW
-382 EDGSSGNGSLPKFR
+382 EDPGLPKYR
-396 LVHPGCGDGLPTPAN
+396 LVHPGCGDGIPTKAN
-411 LNKFMRAIVAV
+411 LHKFMRAIVNV
-422 IQAHA
+422 IQAHSDA
-427 DSWPFAGPVNPM
+427 WPFAAPVNPL
-439 EVPDYYEVVKDP
+439 EVTDYYDVVKDP
-451 IDMELIQERVA
+451 VDMELIQERVSA
-462 GEKYYVSLEMF
+462 GNYYVSLEMF

-482 NCRLYNSPDTVYF
+482 NCRIYNSRDTPYF
-495 KCANRLE
+495 KAANRLE

-507 KIASSISWKVRGE
+507 KIAAGVNWKIRE
-520 PTERGRQ
+520 APSRGR